1 MLPVV
6 LSINSKSS
14 APDDREADDDAADDV
29 TACSAAAAVNGCCGC
44 VTPSPLNVALS
55 SGCWLKLAVL
65 DAAIDDDCDSDE
77 TGSRVDVTLSDSV

>member
-14 APDDREADDDAADDV
+14 APDEREADDDAADDV
-29 TACSAAAAVNGCCGC
+29 AACAAAAVNGCCDC

>member
-14 APDDREADDDAADDV
+14 APDDSEADDDAAADV
-29 TACSAAAAVNGCCGC
+29 AACVAAAVYGCCGC

-65 DAAIDDDCDSDE
+65 DAARDDDCDSDE
-77 TGSRVDVTLSDSV
+77 TGSRVDVTLSDRV